1 MPGKYDHLS
10 KEQLIALLE
19 EREKEKRL
27 GLVWERDPALVG
39 RDESVNEQFVTLNHD
54 KAASCGSGAQRNLI
68 IEGGQLRCSAAAAN
82 DARRAGQV
90 HLHRPAL

>member
-10 KEQLIALLE
+10 KEQLVALLE

-39 RDESVNEQFVTLNHD
+39 CDQSINEQFVTL
-54 KAASCGSGAQRNLI
+54 SY
-68 IEGGQLRCSAAAAN
+68 E
-82 DARRAGQV
+82 
-90 HLHRPAL
+90 PALSCRTEHRAQSTEHRFNAG